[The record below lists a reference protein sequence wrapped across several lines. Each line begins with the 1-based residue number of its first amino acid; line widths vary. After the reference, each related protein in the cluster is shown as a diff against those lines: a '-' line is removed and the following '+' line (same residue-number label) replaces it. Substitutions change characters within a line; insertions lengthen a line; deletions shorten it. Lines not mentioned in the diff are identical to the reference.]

1 MQLTGVILAAGKGVR
16 MFPFSEHYPKPILP
30 VCNKPILAYQIE
42 AMKKIG
48 IDEVLVV
55 VGHLGYKIVDAL
67 GNGSRYGVKI
77 QYVDQGDTLGIAHA
91 VYKLEDKIN
100 TPFLLFLGDIFFI
113 TQDLKTMISVFDPN
127 EVSGVL
133 ATKIEEDP
141 KAIARNFSVILD
153 EKGYVKRLIEK
164 PKHIQN
170 NLKGCGIYLFGLD
183 IFDSLRRTPRTA
195 MRDEYEITDA
205 IQIMVDDG
213 KKVVHSNIIEEDINL
228 TYPEDLLSCN
238 FRGLEKMGKE
248 LLVGEGGSIH
258 KLAKLSNS
266 IIGSNVTIAHECVI
280 NNSLIFDGVTV
291 SMDLP
296 RIDKVIITPN
306 QTIHC

>member
-153 EKGYVKRLIEK
+153 KKGYVKRLIEK

-213 KKVVHSNIIEEDINL
+213 
-228 TYPEDLLSCN
+228 
-238 FRGLEKMGKE
+238 
-248 LLVGEGGSIH
+248 
-258 KLAKLSNS
+258 
-266 IIGSNVTIAHECVI
+266 
-280 NNSLIFDGVTV
+280 
-291 SMDLP
+291 
-296 RIDKVIITPN
+296 
-306 QTIHC
+306 